1 MKALAQHSRRKWQYA
16 VVAGIVSVLAGA
28 LVLQSP
34 SAQTV
39 DSRVSVPRLQGP
51 VSFADV
57 VDAVSPAVV
66 DISVQKVSRTG
77 FSDARGQGMGP
88 SENMPFNE
96 FFDRFFGAPGG
107 PAMPRERRSQALG
120 SGFIISPD
128 GYVVTNNHVI
138 SDASDVMVILEGGD
152 ELPADIVGADTR
164 TDLALL
170 KVSYDEDLP
179 YVEFGDSDAARV
191 GEWVLAI
198 GNPFGFGGSATAG
211 IISARGRDIRSGPY
225 DDYLQIDAPINSGN
239 SGGPVF
245 NGAGEVIGINTAIIS
260 PNGGNI
266 GIGLAIPAAQARP
279 VIESLMNNGSVTR
292 GWLGV
297 QIQDLDEDL
306 AAAVGADDG
315 MGALVADVDSSGPAA
330 AGGVEAG
337 DVIREVAGHRI
348 ENSRHL
354 SRVIADS
361 DPGRRVDIEVLRD
374 GRTRDLSVTLGDL
387 DRAGPRLGA
396 NQGRDRQGG
405 APSFGGLSLD
415 ELTQSERASLG
426 IPAGV
431 DGVIVRRVEPDSEAA
446 AKGIRPGDVITSI
459 DRQKVGDLA
468 DAWDA
473 LDAAQSSDE
482 PALLVLRRGESQR
495 YVALPLG

>member
-1 MKALAQHSRRKWQYA
+1 
-16 VVAGIVSVLAGA
+16 
-28 LVLQSP
+28 
-34 SAQTV
+34 
-39 DSRVSVPRLQGP
+39 
-51 VSFADV
+51 
-57 VDAVSPAVV
+57 
-66 DISVQKVSRTG
+66 
-77 FSDARGQGMGP
+77 
-88 SENMPFNE
+88 
-96 FFDRFFGAPGG
+96 
-107 PAMPRERRSQALG
+107 
-120 SGFIISPD
+120 
-128 GYVVTNNHVI
+128 VI
-138 SDASDVMVILEGGD
+138 SDASEVMVILEDGD
-152 ELPADIVGADTR
+152 ELPADVVGADTR

-170 KVSYDEDLP
+170 KVSFDEDLP

-306 AAAVGADDG
+306 AAAVGADDR

-354 SRVIADS
+354 SRVIAES
-361 DPGRRVDIEVLRD
+361 DPGRRVEIEVLRD

-405 APSFGGLSLD
+405 AQSFGGLSLD

-426 IPAGV
+426 VPAGV
-431 DGVIVRRVEPDSEAA
+431 DGVIVRRVEPDSAAA

-468 DAWDA
+468 DAFDA
-473 LDAAQSSDE
+473 LDAAQSSEE